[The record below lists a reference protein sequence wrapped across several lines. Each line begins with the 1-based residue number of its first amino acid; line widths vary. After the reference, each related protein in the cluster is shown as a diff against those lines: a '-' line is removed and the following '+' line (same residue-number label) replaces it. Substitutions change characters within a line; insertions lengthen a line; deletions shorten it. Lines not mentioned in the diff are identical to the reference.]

1 MGAGSIARRSAS
13 PTGPV
18 DLVAKIQRDVIAR
31 GVFSSVKDLE
41 KKLMRYIR
49 LACKN
54 SEVEILRSHSQNLTR
69 IKRYSSLIEAVG

>member
-49 LACKN
+49 LYN
-54 SEVEILRSHSQNLTR
+54 V
-69 IKRYSSLIEAVG
+69 